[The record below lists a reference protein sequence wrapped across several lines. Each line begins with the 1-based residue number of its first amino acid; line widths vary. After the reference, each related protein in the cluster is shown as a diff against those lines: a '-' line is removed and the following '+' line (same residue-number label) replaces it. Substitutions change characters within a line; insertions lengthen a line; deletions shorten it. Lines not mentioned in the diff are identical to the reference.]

1 MTYVLLTHAPE
12 EEARAALVAEKLGAL
27 GYEVLQ
33 DADIFRPLSPF
44 ERRRLKSEIEKA
56 GCVLVLWSREAAES
70 PSLVIA
76 AQQAKALGKLA
87 VARMDSAVVPAGLT
101 LRGAA
106 NLSNWIGR
114 DTTRAW
120 RQLVTL
126 VGATTNAKSAAP
138 KAAAKPAATPAA
150 PTPRLTSFAA
160 VDETAPPKK
169 KGGGA
174 GLAIALIVLLLA
186 AAGAGAYFFLL

>member
-1 MTYVLLTHAPE
+1 MTHVLLTHAPE
-12 EEARAALVAEKLGAL
+12 EEARAALVAEKLGSL

-44 ERRRLKSEIEKA
+44 ERRRMKSEIDKA
-56 GCVLVLWSREAAES
+56 GCVLVLWSREAAEA
-70 PSLVIA
+70 PALVAA

-87 VARMDSAVVPAGLT
+87 VARMDSAAVPAGLT

-106 NLSNWIGR
+106 NLSQWIGR
-114 DTTRAW
+114 DGARPW
-120 RQLVTL
+120 RQLVSL
-126 VGATTNAKSAAP
+126 VGAAAKSKSASAKPAPAPAAKSAAAP
-138 KAAAKPAATPAA
+138 AKAAAVADA
-150 PTPRLTSFAA
+150 PEP
-160 VDETAPPKK
+160 K
-169 KGGGA
+169 KGGG